1 MRIEHGNIKYHN
13 TDFYKSDIE
22 EMCVVKNKG
31 IVVLSDLKK
40 QVKIFQ
46 DYGKG
51 YLDYGI
57 FFFFFFMIHGH
68 ITHRKWPNFIKKEK
82 DKINYITV
90 RQTK

>member
-40 QVKIFQ
+40 QDIYTNFLNKSLKKIAQLQNFLSVFILVFVS
-46 DYGKG
+46 YNKISSI
-51 YLDYGI
+51 LRLI
-57 FFFFFFMIHGH
+57 VIHL
-68 ITHRKWPNFIKKEK
+68 I
-82 DKINYITV
+82 
-90 RQTK
+90 